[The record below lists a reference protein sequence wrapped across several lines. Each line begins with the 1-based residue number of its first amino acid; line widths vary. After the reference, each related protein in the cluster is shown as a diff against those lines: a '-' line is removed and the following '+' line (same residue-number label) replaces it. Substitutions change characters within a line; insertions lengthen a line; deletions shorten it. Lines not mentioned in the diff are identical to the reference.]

1 MIIIKNSL
9 NELLKAGFMNLTPKS
24 PSMVSRYAHI
34 EYMNF
39 IKAYE
44 KLLGVVDLKI
54 KKQLLC
60 FTPLIK
66 QIMDSK
72 EGITIMRNSWIAHIP
87 NNNKFDVGMTKLIK
101 DKNLP
106 TDVDSLYLNMMG
118 IISFVH
124 IVEKFFSKEHSS
136 IINKYQNGPDSNKP
150 KQSIDPLRIERKFL
164 LIVEAVRSK
173 THSENINLDWNKLGN
188 YFDNI
193 RKDKITLLERG
204 INSIK

>member
-1 MIIIKNSL
+1 
-9 NELLKAGFMNLTPKS
+9 MNLTPKS

>member
-124 IVEKFFSKEHSS
+124 IVEKFFLKN
-136 IINKYQNGPDSNKP
+136 IVV
-150 KQSIDPLRIERKFL
+150 L
-164 LIVEAVRSK
+164 LINIKMVQIQ
-173 THSENINLDWNKLGN
+173 INLNS
-188 YFDNI
+188 
-193 RKDKITLLERG
+193 LLTH
-204 INSIK
+204 